1 MTKIK
6 ICGLTRP
13 EDVAAVNVAKPDFCG
28 FVLQVPKSRRN
39 LTLSQAE
46 ELSRLLDPAIVP
58 VGVFVNA
65 SLEIIQEAVDR
76 GIIRAVQLH
85 GQETET
91 FVRQLRKLV
100 SVPLFQAFSIREAAD
115 VERAQESP
123 ADLLVL
129 DHGAGGTGTAFDWSL
144 AVGRLHR
151 PFFLAG
157 GLGPDNV
164 KEALT
169 QVRPWAVDMSSGVE
183 TDGKKDP
190 RKIAAAVAAVRS
202 FDR

>member
-13 EDVAAVNVAKPDFCG
+13 EDVAAVNESRPDFCG
-28 FVLQVPKSRRN
+28 FVLQVPGSRRN

-46 ELSRLLDPAIVP
+46 ELSHLLDAAIVP

-65 SLEIIQEAVDR
+65 PLEIILEAADR
-76 GIIRAVQLH
+76 RIIRAVQLH

-115 VERAQESP
+115 VEQAQKSP

-129 DHGAGGTGTAFDWSL
+129 DHGVGGTGRAFDWSL
-144 AVGRLHR
+144 ATGRLHR

-164 KEALT
+164 SEALAR
-169 QVRPWAVDMSSGVE
+169 VRPWAVDMSSGVE

>member
-13 EDVAAVNVAKPDFCG
+13 EDVAAVNESRPDFCG
-28 FVLQVPKSRRN
+28 FVLQVPGSRRN

-46 ELSRLLDPAIVP
+46 ELSHLLDAAIVP

-65 SLEIIQEAVDR
+65 PLEIILEAADR
-76 GIIRAVQLH
+76 RIIRAVQLH

-115 VERAQESP
+115 VEQAQKSP

-129 DHGAGGTGTAFDWSL
+129 DHGAGGTGRAFDWSL
-144 AVGRLHR
+144 AAGRLHR

-164 KEALT
+164 AEALAR
-169 QVRPWAVDMSSGVE
+169 VRPWAVDMSSGVE